1 MFRRRSDLGNLVF
14 IFSDPKQRKGENR
27 FKEGVTRVHGGWP
40 MINLVNTDN
49 RGKTTSRWATRFLK
63 SIRLDLFLFID
74 YRRDYLVA
82 HKAMPHVPVS
92 PTTTHHAIFF
102 LQMHTSHENAACS
115 HLHLLTRAVTL
126 PLCIDHSLGT

>member
-1 MFRRRSDLGNLVF
+1 MGNLVF

-40 MINLVNTDN
+40 MINLVNTDHRN
-49 RGKTTSRWATRFLK
+49 RTTSRWATRFLK
-63 SIRLDLFLFID
+63 SIHLDLFLFID

-92 PTTTHHAIFF
+92 PTTTHHTI
-102 LQMHTSHENAACS
+102 LCKCTHRTRTQPVPTCICS
-115 HLHLLTRAVTL
+115 LVLTL